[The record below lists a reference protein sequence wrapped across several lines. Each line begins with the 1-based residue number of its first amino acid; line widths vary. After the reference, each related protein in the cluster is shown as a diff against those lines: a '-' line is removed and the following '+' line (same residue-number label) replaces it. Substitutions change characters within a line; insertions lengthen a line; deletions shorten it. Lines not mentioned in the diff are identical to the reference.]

1 MKKQLFLF
9 FTFFILITWG
19 AFCLEENDGRMVI
32 AQTETPIAT
41 PQEDTGERKEGN
53 IDDQK
58 LTKEEAEAIRRRAT
72 EENARTLERLKYPE
86 SAYELRRR
94 RTTPPQG
101 TTPMPSTEKPEV
113 QPIPFQS
120 NPTDYMKQKAPKKIT
135 SKGIVKNVNDDY
147 SLQLDDN
154 KILKFENINF
164 NTGKQVEIL
173 NFMRSTLVEKK
184 VTILHSVE
192 RTGSYSY
199 EMKKDKEGKFLI
211 QDIKIQNE
219 DVVKELINKQFAA
232 PIKE

>member
-9 FTFFILITWG
+9 LAFFTLITWG
-19 AFCLEENDGRMVI
+19 VFCLEENDGRMVI
-32 AQTETPIAT
+32 AQTETPDPAQQGD
-41 PQEDTGERKEGN
+41 PDEKGEKSEIK
-53 IDDQK
+53 IDEQK
-58 LTKEEAEAIRRRAT
+58 LTQEQAEAIRKRAA
-72 EENARTLERLKYPE
+72 EESARTLERLKYPE
-86 SAYELRRR
+86 TTYDLRRR
-94 RTTPPQG
+94 RTAPPTQ
-101 TTPMPSTEKPEV
+101 MPSTEKPQV

-120 NPTDYMKQKAPKKIT
+120 DPTDYMKQKAPNKIT

-154 KILKFENINF
+154 KILKLETITF
-164 NTGKQVEIL
+164 NNEKQAEIL

-199 EMKKDKEGKFLI
+199 EMKKDKQGKFLI

-219 DVVKELINKQFAA
+219 DVVKELINKQFAS